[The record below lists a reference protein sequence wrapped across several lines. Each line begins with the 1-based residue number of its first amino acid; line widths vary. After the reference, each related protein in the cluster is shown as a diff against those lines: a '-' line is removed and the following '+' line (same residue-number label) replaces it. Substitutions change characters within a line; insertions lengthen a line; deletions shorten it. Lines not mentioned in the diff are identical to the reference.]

1 MADYW
6 KPPIFSPKGRERQW
20 LNASFS
26 IHDTFC
32 GCNTPALHLQHLL
45 ASDKLG
51 LSLELQWHPTEG
63 ITAPGK
69 TTDPPTTTDIK
80 EENIEDLTE
89 DVLNK
94 LFEEEGDDDIDDL
107 R

>member
-6 KPPIFSPKGRERQW
+6 RPPIFSPKGRERQW

-32 GCNTPALHLQHLL
+32 GCNTPAHHLQQLL
-45 ASDKLG
+45 AGDKLG

-63 ITAPGK
+63 ISEPGK
-69 TTDPPTTTDIK
+69 PTDQTTTPVTK
-80 EENIEDLTE
+80 EEDIEDLTD

-94 LFEEEGDDDIDDL
+94 LFEDADEEDTDDL